1 MYKLVIS
8 DLDGTLLNENHLL
21 SEYTKKVIEK
31 LNEKGVP
38 FFLATGRHFLDLFDL
53 HIEL

>member
-21 SEYTKKVIEK
+21 SEYTKKAIEK
-31 LNEKGVP
+31 LNEKGV
-38 FFLATGRHFLDLFDL
+38 
-53 HIEL
+53 